1 MLELIGD
8 GAQMG
13 FWWIMDHLLF
23 INIFLSIL
31 IIFFQRK
38 NPMTVWAWLLILYF
52 IPVLGF
58 GLYLLLGQNFRKAD
72 RSGDPARSQRLSS
85 SPLSGKRGF

>member
-23 INIFLSIL
+23 INIC
-31 IIFFQRK
+31 Q
-38 NPMTVWAWLLILYF
+38 MT
-52 IPVLGF
+52 
-58 GLYLLLGQNFRKAD
+58 FR
-72 RSGDPARSQRLSS
+72 
-85 SPLSGKRGF
+85 

>member
-38 NPMTVWAWLLILYF
+38 SDDSMGVASD
-52 IPVLGF
+52 PVFYSGS
-58 GLYLLLGQNFRKAD
+58 GLRSVFASGTELPKRQNV
-72 RSGDPARSQRLSS
+72 
-85 SPLSGKRGF
+85 

>member
-31 IIFFQRK
+31 IIFFSEK

-52 IPVLGF
+52 IPVLASVCICF
-58 GLYLLLGQNFRKAD
+58 WD
-72 RSGDPARSQRLSS
+72 RTSEKTECLR
-85 SPLSGKRGF
+85 

>member
-31 IIFFQRK
+31 IR
-38 NPMTVWAWLLILYF
+38 W
-52 IPVLGF
+52 
-58 GLYLLLGQNFRKAD
+58 
-72 RSGDPARSQRLSS
+72 
-85 SPLSGKRGF
+85 